1 MSLKSKILKE
11 AESLDIDFKDIKNDF
26 ISILNSLCKGYDKI
40 ALDSDGSIGRWLT
53 VKNIGAY
60 VYKYLTEN
68 YDSLEEWLDA
78 TNGSHWSDKNIDSK
92 KFPKKDLKGLIKAMY
107 YGSRDYQCIGIDDL
121 YVFVL
126 K

>member
-78 TNGSHWSDKNIDSK
+78 TNDSHWSDKNIDSK
-92 KFPKKDLKGLIKAMY
+92 KFSKKDLKGLIKAMY